1 MHRIAKFEKVS
12 LAQFTHDAQRL
23 FPASSPDAIQKAW
36 EALTL
41 PVRATAGSAGYDF
54 RLPFAVEAAAG
65 QSVIIPSGIRC
76 AMAEGWVLLLFPRS
90 SLGFRHRMRLDNTV
104 GVIDADYHGADNEG
118 HILIRFTADEP
129 LTLPAGSAFAQGVF
143 VPFGIC
149 EEDDAKQ
156 QRCGGFG
163 STGR

>member
-1 MHRIAKFEKVS
+1 MQRIAKFEKVS

-65 QSVIIPSGIRC
+65 QDVARIQEVVADVAAQCGR
-76 AMAEGWVLLLFPRS
+76 GVLLHGGPRLES
-90 SLGFRHRMRLDNTV
+90 AVAAVDAFRPQIDVRLL
-104 GVIDADYHGADNEG
+104 HMS
-118 HILIRFTADEP
+118 R
-129 LTLPAGSAFAQGVF
+129 
-143 VPFGIC
+143 
-149 EEDDAKQ
+149 
-156 QRCGGFG
+156 
-163 STGR
+163 